1 MFSQRLSLEMIK
13 QQHSF
18 SSMHPL
24 KSSVPQGFPLV
35 LKPVIPES
43 SSPFF
48 LMKLKWNMSKC
59 NGCEGCFQKDSQSD
73 DSMAVIGRFK
83 VGWYPNLYL
92 DGTKWWKLGRA
103 QRWYYHINIAC
114 LCTCCHWFHAG
125 NLRGLLRRTALRNC
139 PHWKRC
145 TGKWKWARKEK
156 ESICNFTQA
165 CNHVIPCV
173 HRVRKYYF
181 LLRQPKCSAI
191 HRKRINIISSQVF
204 NLC

>member
-18 SSMHPL
+18 SGMHPL

-73 DSMAVIGRFK
+73 DSMAVIGRLK
-83 VGWYPNLYL
+83 VDWYPNRLHYVI
-92 DGTKWWKLGRA
+92 TP
-103 QRWYYHINIAC
+103 IE
-114 LCTCCHWFHAG
+114 
-125 NLRGLLRRTALRNC
+125 
-139 PHWKRC
+139 KRC